1 MAIIDTSPVSE
12 AFSPRSQEEEAK
24 LMQQAT
30 IPAAG
35 SRKALAKWMG
45 EVDGHKSFE
54 TSARA
59 VNTQQ
64 DRWFTG
70 RRRAV
75 TRATKRPPASFVASP
90 ILARAS
96 RGNTPI
102 SSQRR
107 ELSRSLTGSTSP
119 TRQLGPFSPGR
130 DLTNRAGSLQSLRPV
145 MNMRVGT
152 ADTAG
157 GRTYG
162 AESFAFNGAASLGS
176 AAAWF
181 LQEQVPRGSPT
192 HGRRSSSVPPPMHG
206 EDWVEG
212 GTDWAKIGDYYSNKR
227 SSVYSIM
234 RVDTPVSPLRP
245 ISRARDSFRAG
256 DRYTE
261 LAGSR
266 SVKTPSTMRRQSEF
280 LPHLLPDCSR
290 MEV

>member
-1 MAIIDTSPVSE
+1 MSHSVC
-12 AFSPRSQEEEAK
+12 
-24 LMQQAT
+24 
-30 IPAAG
+30 
-35 SRKALAKWMG
+35 
-45 EVDGHKSFE
+45 
-54 TSARA
+54 
-59 VNTQQ
+59 
-64 DRWFTG
+64 
-70 RRRAV
+70 RRGL
-75 TRATKRPPASFVASP
+75 TPLPPP
-90 ILARAS
+90 
-96 RGNTPI
+96 
-102 SSQRR
+102 Q
-107 ELSRSLTGSTSP
+107 

-130 DLTNRAGSLQSLRPV
+130 DLTNRAGSLYVQPFPSSPCRAPRRLTVAGANSQSLRPV